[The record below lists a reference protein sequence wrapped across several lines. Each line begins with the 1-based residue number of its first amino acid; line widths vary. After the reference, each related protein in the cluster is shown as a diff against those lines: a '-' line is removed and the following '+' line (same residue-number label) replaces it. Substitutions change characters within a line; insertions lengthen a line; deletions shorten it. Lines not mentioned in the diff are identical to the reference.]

1 MWTDLWRLLTDWL
14 RQNPEIVAAFLLGIL
29 ATVTLLIYSWFWLR
43 KPSSRDTELALRF
56 RNEELERETS
66 QLRQQNADLRLE
78 LRQLQQSYTQAR
90 SETASLRERLQASL
104 REVQQLHQQLVCAQ
118 TALEQSRQRE
128 LQDREIIRALSE
140 ELEGARESQQQYLD
154 ALHQVKTERDSLRQR
169 LEARQ
174 SLEQFDGRIWQRQ
187 PVENSP
193 AFVPLTRRRMRIL
206 AMVNL
211 KGGVGKT
218 TLAAYLGAALCEMG
232 LRVLLVDL
240 DYQGSLSALCLGT
253 RYEEA
258 WRSRL
263 LVDNFL
269 RLQEPCFEE
278 LRRRVLV
285 PDNWCDQSGAYHVV
299 AAEDTLQ
306 PTEELLLTRWLE
318 GRSDMDVRLILR
330 RALHDP
336 AAWPKYD
343 FVLLDCPPRL
353 STACIN
359 ALCCC
364 DYVLIPT
371 RLDKLSANGVIR
383 VLRTLK
389 ILARGSDA
397 TFPEGDHTPEAVP
410 AICPHLEV
418 LAVVPNFVIRRNNAP
433 IRAQAAIL
441 NSLPKQ
447 CQDSWGGPVFVWP
460 DGIPES
466 AQFSTAELRTF
477 FTRSR
482 QGLGDYFRD
491 LAQGLLLRMK
501 VIENARSGI
510 AAICAGTR

>member
-1 MWTDLWRLLTDWL
+1 MWTDLWRLLTEWL
-14 RQNPEIVAAFLLGIL
+14 RQNPEIVAAFLLGIV
-29 ATVTLLIYSWFWLR
+29 ATITLLIYSWLWFR
-43 KPSSRDTELALRF
+43 KPSSQDAELALRF
-56 RNEELERETS
+56 RNEELQREVTE
-66 QLRQQNADLRLE
+66 LRQRNADLRME
-78 LRQLQQSYTQAR
+78 LRQLQQSYTRACNQAASLQEGLQAR
-90 SETASLRERLQASL
+90 T
-104 REVQQLHQQLVCAQ
+104 REVQQLNEQLAFVR
-118 TALEQSRQRE
+118 TALEQSRQCEDRNRQIIQDLTRE
-128 LQDREIIRALSE
+128 LEQATD
-140 ELEGARESQQQYLD
+140 SQQQFMDTL
-154 ALHQVKTERDSLRQR
+154 QKVKAERDSLRQR
-169 LEARQ
+169 LEARL
-174 SLEQFDGRIWQRQ
+174 SLEQFDGRVWQRQ

-193 AFVPLTRRRMRIL
+193 AFVPLTRRPMRIL

-218 TLAAYLGAALCEMG
+218 TLAAYLGAALCELG

-278 LRRRVLV
+278 LRRRTLA
-285 PDNWCDQSGAYHVV
+285 PESWRQQTGAYHVV

-306 PTEELLLTRWLE
+306 ATEELLLTRWLE
-318 GRSDMDVRLILR
+318 GRSAMDVRLILR

-336 AAWPKYD
+336 AAWQKYD

-389 ILARGSDA
+389 VLAHGSNA
-397 TFPEGDHTPEAVP
+397 TFAHGDHTPEPVP
-410 AICPHLEV
+410 AICPHLDV
-418 LAVVPNFVIRRNNAP
+418 LAVVPNFVKRRNKAP
-433 IRAQAAIL
+433 IQAQAAIL
-441 NSLPKQ
+441 NTLPKQ
-447 CQDSWGGPVFVWP
+447 CQDSWGGPVFVWS

-466 AQFSTAELRTF
+466 SQFSTAELRTF
-477 FTRSR
+477 FSQSQ
-482 QGLGDYFRD
+482 QGLADYFRD
-491 LAQGLLLRMK
+491 LAQELLQRMK
-501 VIENARSGI
+501 EIENARSGI
-510 AAICAGTR
+510 AAISSGTR